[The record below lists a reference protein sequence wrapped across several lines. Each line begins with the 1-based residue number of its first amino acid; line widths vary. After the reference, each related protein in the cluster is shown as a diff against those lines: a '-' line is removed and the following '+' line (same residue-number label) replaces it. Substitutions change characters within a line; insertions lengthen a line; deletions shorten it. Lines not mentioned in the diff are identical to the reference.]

1 MRELDLRPLAF
12 GLVACLATAC
22 ASDSGNTEMAGGQ
35 AIFQATCFNCHG
47 PEGHGDGPM
56 ASSLPT
62 KPADLIE
69 HLAHHTRAQLVQL
82 VRGGIPPAM
91 PPQALTEEQVLE
103 VVDYIWTLVPADQ
116 VEAMREM
123 QAAVERGEM
132 PSMTMPGTGG
142 MSGMEGMDHST
153 MPGMG
158 ADSTGAM
165 PMDHS
170 QHVMPQN

>member
-1 MRELDLRPLAF
+1 MREVDFRPLFF
-12 GLVACLATAC
+12 GLVATLATAC
-22 ASDSGNTEMAGGQ
+22 ASESGNTELAGGQ
-35 AIFQATCFNCHG
+35 AIFQATCANCHG
-47 PEGHGDGPM
+47 PQGHGDGPM

-82 VRGGIPPAM
+82 VRGGVPPAM

-132 PSMTMPGTGG
+132 PSMSMPGMGG
-142 MSGMEGMDHST
+142 MGSMEGMDHSNMPGMDHSA

-158 ADSTGAM
+158 ADSAGAM
-165 PMDHS
+165 P
-170 QHVMPQN
+170 PR

>member
-1 MRELDLRPLAF
+1 MREVDFRPLVV
-12 GLVACLATAC
+12 GLVACLAAGC
-22 ASDSGNTEMAGGQ
+22 ASESETVEMVGGQ
-35 AIFQATCFNCHG
+35 AIFEATCANCHG
-47 PEGHGDGPM
+47 SDGHGDGPM

-62 KPADLIE
+62 EPADLIE

-82 VRGGIPPAM
+82 VRGGVPPAM
-91 PPQALTEEQVLE
+91 PPQPLTEEQVLE

-132 PSMTMPGTGG
+132 PSMSMPGTGSMG
-142 MSGMEGMDHST
+142 GMEGMDHSN

-158 ADSTGAM
+158 ADSTGSM

-170 QHVMPQN
+170 QH

>member
-1 MRELDLRPLAF
+1 MREVDFRPLVL
-12 GLVACLATAC
+12 GLMACLATAC
-22 ASDSGNTEMAGGQ
+22 ASESGDTEMAGGQ
-35 AIFQATCFNCHG
+35 AIFQATCANCHG
-47 PEGHGDGPM
+47 PQGLGDGPM

-62 KPADLIE
+62 QPANLIE

-82 VRGGIPPAM
+82 VRAGIPPAM
-91 PPQALTEEQVLE
+91 PPQALTEAQVLE

-123 QAAVERGEM
+123 QAAVERGDM
-132 PSMTMPGTGG
+132 PSMSGPASMG
-142 MSGMEGMDHST
+142 GMEGMDHSN
-153 MPGMG
+153 MPGMS

-170 QHVMPQN
+170 QHQMPQGN

>member
-1 MRELDLRPLAF
+1 MREVDFRPLVLGFA
-12 GLVACLATAC
+12 ACLATAC
-22 ASDSGNTEMAGGQ
+22 SSDSRSTEMAGGR
-35 AIFQATCFNCHG
+35 AIFEATCANCHG

-69 HLAHHTRAQLVQL
+69 HLAHHTQAQLVQL
-82 VRGGIPPAM
+82 VQGGIPPAM

-123 QAAVERGEM
+123 QAAVERGDAM
-132 PSMTMPGTGG
+132 PAMPA
-142 MSGMEGMDHST
+142 

-158 ADSTGAM
+158 SM
-165 PMDHS
+165 PDMDHS
-170 QHVMPQN
+170 QHTMPQGN